1 MIMDYPDG
9 YSYCVEAQFCGGGYG
24 QSSIR
29 SILKPISR
37 PCDGALE
44 CGATAVTAED

>member
-9 YSYCVEAQFCGGGYG
+9 FSCCVEAQFGGGGYG
-24 QSSIR
+24 QNSIR
-29 SILKPISR
+29 STLKPTSR

-44 CGATAVTAED
+44 CGETAVVAED